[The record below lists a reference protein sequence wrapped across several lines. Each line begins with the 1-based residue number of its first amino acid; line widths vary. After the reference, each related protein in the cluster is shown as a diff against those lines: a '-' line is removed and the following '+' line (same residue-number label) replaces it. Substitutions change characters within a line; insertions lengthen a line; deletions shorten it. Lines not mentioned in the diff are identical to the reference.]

1 MVCRRKAVMV
11 GCVLPA
17 VRIHWTMAPATANHR
32 PVAAD
37 CVFLQSAYKKTSHS
51 RPLLRLSYSSMKEN
65 IEDEVITLA
74 DGKTANNLRE
84 AALAGISIGIS
95 VPDCRHSNLSCSPFA
110 DKCCPG
116 KFICLKLETQRR
128 TFHFISSSTLYE
140 KLFCYFSGLECRIT
154 NWENKFPS
162 SYCCFQK

>member
-1 MVCRRKAVMV
+1 MLLPTVMV

-17 VRIHWTMAPATANHR
+17 VRIHWTMAPATANHH

-74 DGKTANNLRE
+74 DGKTANNLRG

-95 VPDCRHSNLSCSPFA
+95 ETNCA
-110 DKCCPG
+110 DKGDFCTYVGDCCPG

-128 TFHFISSSTLYE
+128 RFHFFSSSKLYE
-140 KLFCYFSGLECRIT
+140 KLFFYFSDLKILTGKMQEKKKET
-154 NWENKFPS
+154 QWT
-162 SYCCFQK
+162 